1 MKNNYLL
8 ISFTVVHLFSCSH
21 IISSE
26 HRQNKATQPEQSPIA
41 PIASTTLT
49 NTGSQ
54 TGTTQIETMQ
64 INIVS
69 SPVTVDKKDQH
80 QHHHEDATTPEV
92 ALRYLR
98 NGNIRFVKGYLRND
112 GASTKDIKRLVSGQ
126 HPHTIVVSCSDSRV
140 PPEIIFDEKLG
151 EIFVV
156 RTAGET
162 LDPTTLGSIEYAL
175 EHLGTKNIVVLGHT
189 NCGAV
194 KAAFSTLNGQ
204 DAGSDNLN
212 KLVQDIHP
220 RIQQFKDKT
229 PSHDYYDEGLAN
241 ASGVANDLIKRSR
254 IIAEKVEH
262 SGVKITPAIY
272 DLDTGKVTFK
282 SP

>member
-1 MKNNYLL
+1 MKNYYLL
-8 ISFTVVHLFSCSH
+8 MSIAVMQLSCSH
-21 IISSE
+21 IVSSE
-26 HRQNKATQPEQSPIA
+26 HRQAKTTAPAQPATELVI
-41 PIASTTLT
+41 STPLT
-49 NTGSQ
+49 HVSSQ
-54 TGTTQIETMQ
+54 TETPKIDTLQIK
-64 INIVS
+64 IVS
-69 SPVTVDKKDQH
+69 APATVQQKDQH
-80 QHHHEDATTPEV
+80 QHDHDDSVAPEV
-92 ALRYLR
+92 GLRYLR

-112 GASTKDIKRLVSGQ
+112 GASTKDIKRLVAGQ

-151 EIFVV
+151 EIFVI

-162 LDPTTLGSIEYAL
+162 LDPTSLGSIEYAL

-194 KAAFSTLNGQ
+194 KAAYSTLNGQ

-241 ASGVANDLIKRSR
+241 ASGVAADLVKRSH
-254 IIAEKVEH
+254 IIAEKVEK

-272 DLDTGKVTFK
+272 DLDSGKVTFK

>member
-1 MKNNYLL
+1 MKNYHLL
-8 ISFTVVHLFSCSH
+8 ISLVFIQLSCSH

-26 HRQNKATQPEQSPIA
+26 HRQDKTVTTVKPVSDTPVISTPQEAIASQTDTSKITAMQISIVSAATVTQPTP
-41 PIASTTLT
+41 
-49 NTGSQ
+49 
-54 TGTTQIETMQ
+54 
-64 INIVS
+64 
-69 SPVTVDKKDQH
+69 
-80 QHHHEDATTPEV
+80 QHHVESDSASPEV
-92 ALRYLR
+92 GLRYLR
-98 NGNIRFVKGYLRND
+98 NGNIRFVKGRLRND
-112 GASTKDIKRLVSGQ
+112 GASTKDIKRLASGQ
-126 HPHTIVVSCSDSRV
+126 KPHTVVVSCSDSRV

-162 LDPTTLGSIEYAL
+162 LDPTSLGSIEYAL

-204 DAGSDNLN
+204 DAGSENLN

-220 RIQQFKDKT
+220 RIQQFKNKT

-241 ASGVANDLIKRSR
+241 ASGVAADLVKRSH

-262 SGVKITPAIY
+262 NGVKITPAIY